1 METRHECTPH
11 PGAGGSGRKGRA
23 LGTKNR
29 RVISLSLLSVTLHL
43 LPFGRSKEGSGR
55 SRGDGGLFIGV
66 SSKKEKAELSLGKM
80 SGEVADD
87 G

>member
-1 METRHECTPH
+1 MRSPSWGRRQRTRRPCP
-11 PGAGGSGRKGRA
+11 
-23 LGTKNR
+23 GTKDR
-29 RVISLSLLSVTLHL
+29 GATSLSLLSVTLHL
-43 LPFGRSKEGSGR
+43 LPFGRSKEGAGR

-80 SGEVADD
+80 SGKVADD

>member
-1 METRHECTPH
+1 MEMRRECTPR
-11 PGAGGSGRKGRA
+11 PGAGGSGREGCA
-23 LGTKNR
+23 LGTKAR
-29 RVISLSLLSVTLHL
+29 GATSLSLLSVTLYL
-43 LPFGRSKEGSGR
+43 LPFGRSKEGAGR